1 MLLKHTWLCVHT
13 LHTQRFTCVLDL
25 KPSRFTQQAC
35 YRRSTTPRPRGC
47 FKITT
52 FPLLLLC
59 PCFHYWKQTNKEIK
73 TKNNSTRSHRRQRL
87 PTNLLPHK
95 HCLSFQ
101 SIVPR
106 EETCLPQRK
115 RGGQRATFRKALFS
129 SGRAAFTHRAN
140 SVVDIPSFDLLQ
152 RRMLWFLCPH
162 ARPYS
167 SMRSHVGSL
176 NFLLFTTAPNSFLG
190 KSSGIS

>member
-1 MLLKHTWLCVHT
+1 MSIHCTPSVSPACWTSSPPGLHSKHVTDGALPPDPEDVLKSQPFLCYFFA
-13 LHTQRFTCVLDL
+13 LAF
-25 KPSRFTQQAC
+25 
-35 YRRSTTPRPRGC
+35 
-47 FKITT
+47 ITGS
-52 FPLLLLC
+52 
-59 PCFHYWKQTNKEIK
+59 KQTNKEIK

-87 PTNLLPHK
+87 STNLLPHK
-95 HCLSFQ
+95 HCHSFQ